1 MKIEDL
7 KLFTTVVELGSF
19 TAAANALDLPRAN
32 VSRRINDLEKALNM
46 QLFFRTTRSLS
57 VTKSGE
63 LYYNELQKALSALEK
78 ANHMASNLLEVPNG
92 QVKLGLLPETGD
104 ILQTAL
110 FKFQD
115 LYPEIEL
122 DIRSINNG
130 FLDMYRQGLDLAM
143 HGGRLHDTN
152 IVARKVLDLQRIF
165 VASPDYLAKSGTPTT
180 FKELSNHPFICF
192 RWPSGD
198 VDKQWEIAEQIVK
211 VEPKLISDSI
221 GFVKRATMSHRGVSM
236 LPQLLI
242 KQELEDGTL
251 INLFPNDTIQKEDA
265 WLLYPQRKAL
275 SHASQLLID
284 FLLQEIPKL
293 K

>member
-32 VSRRINDLEKALNM
+32 VSRRINDLEKALNI

-57 VTKSGE
+57 MTKSGE
-63 LYYNELQKALSALEK
+63 SYYNELLKALSALEK
-78 ANHMASNLLEVPNG
+78 ANHVASNLLEVPHG
-92 QVKLGLLPETGD
+92 KVKIGLLPETSD
-104 ILQTAL
+104 IVQSTL

-122 DIRSINNG
+122 DIRSISNG
-130 FLDMYRQGLDLAM
+130 FIDMYRQGLDLAM
-143 HGGRLHDTN
+143 HGGRLSDSN
-152 IVARKVLDLQRIF
+152 VVARKVMDLHRVF
-165 VASPDYLAKSGTPTT
+165 VASPQYVEKFGQPTT
-180 FKELSNHPFICF
+180 LEELSKFPFVCF

-198 VDKQWEIAEQIVK
+198 VDKQWEISGQVVK
-211 VEPKLISDSI
+211 VEPTIVSDSI
-221 GFVKRATMSHRGVSM
+221 GFVKGGATRHRGIAL
-236 LPQLLI
+236 LPQLMVR
-242 KQELEDGTL
+242 QELREGSL
-251 INLFPNDTIQKEDA
+251 VNLFPEDTMQKEEA

-284 FLLQEIPKL
+284 FLLQELPKL
-293 K
+293 

>member
-32 VSRRINDLEKALNM
+32 VSRRINDLEKTLNI

-63 LYYNELQKALSALEK
+63 LYYNELLKALSALEK
-78 ANHMASNLLEVPNG
+78 ANHVASNLLEVPHG
-92 QVKLGLLPETGD
+92 RVKIGLLPETGD
-104 ILQTAL
+104 IVQSTL

-115 LYPEIEL
+115 LYPEVEL
-122 DIRSINNG
+122 DIRSISNG

-143 HGGRLHDTN
+143 HGGRLSDSN
-152 IVARKVLDLQRIF
+152 VVARKVMDLRRIF
-165 VASPDYLAKSGTPTT
+165 VASPEYIKKYGKPSTVE
-180 FKELSNHPFICF
+180 ELSRFPCVCF

-198 VDKQWEIAEQIVK
+198 IDKEWQVSDHIIK
-211 VEPKLISDSI
+211 VEPSIVSDSI
-221 GFVKRATMSHRGVSM
+221 GFVKGASTRHRGIAL
-236 LPQLLI
+236 LPELMVR
-242 KQELEDGTL
+242 QELKDGSL
-251 INLFPNDTIQKEDA
+251 INLFPIDVIQKEEA

-284 FLLQEIPKL
+284 FLLQELPNI
-293 K
+293 

>member
-7 KLFTTVVELGSF
+7 KLFTTVVELGNF

-32 VSRRINDLEKALNM
+32 VSRRINDLEKALSI

-57 VTKSGE
+57 LTKSGE
-63 LYYNELQKALSALEK
+63 LYYHELTKALTALEK
-78 ANHMASNLLEVPNG
+78 ANRVASNLLEVPHG
-92 QVKLGLLPETGD
+92 RVKIGLLPETGD
-104 ILQTAL
+104 IIQSIL

-152 IVARKVLDLQRIF
+152 VVARKVMDLKRIF
-165 VASPDYLAKSGTPTT
+165 VASPNYIEQNGAPTNLNELLAHK
-180 FKELSNHPFICF
+180 FICF

-198 VDKQWEIAEQIVK
+198 IDKEWEIFDQVIK
-211 VEPKLISDSI
+211 VEPKVVSDSI
-221 GFVKRATMSHRGVSM
+221 GFVKGATCRHRGISL
-236 LPQLLI
+236 LPELLVR
-242 KQELEDGTL
+242 QELKDKSL
-251 INLFPNDTIQKEDA
+251 MNLFPQKEVKTEEA

-275 SHASQLLID
+275 SHASQILID
-284 FLLQEIPKL
+284 FLLQELPKI
-293 K
+293 

>member
-32 VSRRINDLEKALNM
+32 VSRRINDLEKSLNI

-63 LYYNELQKALSALEK
+63 LYYNELLKALSALEK
-78 ANHMASNLLEVPNG
+78 ANHMASNLLEVPHG
-92 QVKLGLLPETGD
+92 RVKIGLLPETGD
-104 ILQTAL
+104 IVQATL

-122 DIRSINNG
+122 DIRSISNG
-130 FLDMYRQGLDLAM
+130 FIDMYRQGLDLAM
-143 HGGRLHDTN
+143 HGGRLSDSN
-152 IVARKVLDLQRIF
+152 VVARKVMDLQRIF
-165 VASPDYLAKSGTPTT
+165 VASPEYIAKSGKPTT
-180 FKELSNHPFICF
+180 LEELSKFPFVCF

-198 VDKQWEIAEQIVK
+198 VDKEWEISGQVVK
-211 VEPKLISDSI
+211 VEPSIVSDSI
-221 GFVKRATMSHRGVSM
+221 GFVKGASARHRGIAL
-236 LPQLLI
+236 LPQLMVR
-242 KQELEDGTL
+242 QELKEGSL
-251 INLFPNDTIQKEDA
+251 INLFPDHTMQQEEA

-284 FLLQEIPKL
+284 FLLQELPNL
-293 K
+293 